1 LDIRE
6 TLSPQG
12 LVFAYWLDGKGGG
25 LALDPPSALVPGEA
39 ILSAAHWLHFDGR
52 HRGAVEWLREDSG
65 LDPVVVE
72 GLLGRN
78 PRPRVWVNGNE
89 VLLSLRGLSM
99 EPSAPADDMLSVQVW
114 TNGGPIITCR
124 DRPARAIAD
133 LRRDIEHGHG
143 PNDTGEFLSQLA
155 ERLVSAMDDLIAEAE
170 ADTDRLG
177 HGGSR
182 HDTGALVEELAGIR
196 RRMIRLGRYLG
207 PQRRA
212 LSHLAASPLP
222 WLSLEDRAL
231 LHATAEQTAEYED
244 SLRSALEVA
253 EITQDELLQRSS
265 EKTEQRVYVLT
276 LISAVFMPLSFV
288 TGLFGVNLAGIPAA
302 EDPLS
307 FAALGASLLV
317 LVAVELWIFK
327 RQGWF

>member
-1 LDIRE
+1 MIE
-6 TLSPQG
+6 ALSPCG
-12 LVFAYWLDGKGGG
+12 LIFALRLDGKGGA
-25 LALDPPSALVPGEA
+25 LALDPGACLVPDEA
-39 ILSAAHWLHFDGR
+39 LLTGTHWLHFDGR
-52 HRGAVEWLREDSG
+52 HQGARLWLRGESG
-65 LDPVVVE
+65 LDPVAID

-78 PRPRVWVNGNE
+78 PRPRVTVTGE
-89 VLLSLRGLSM
+89 QVLLSLRGLSM
-99 EPSAPADDMLSVQVW
+99 EPSAPEDDMLSVQVW
-114 TNGGPIITCR
+114 TNGARIITCR
-124 DRPARAIAD
+124 DRPAQAISD
-133 LRRDIEHGHG
+133 LRRDLDHGQG
-143 PNDTGEFLSQLA
+143 PADTGEFLSVLA

-177 HGGSR
+177 Q
-182 HDTGALVEELAGIR
+182 TGARSNTAALVEELAGIR

-212 LSHLAASPLP
+212 LTHLAAAPLA
-222 WLSLEDRAL
+222 WLNQEDRAL
-231 LHATAEQTAEYED
+231 LHATAEQTAEFED

-302 EDPLS
+302 ENPLS
-307 FAALGASLLV
+307 FAALVGS
-317 LVAVELWIFK
+317 LVALVGVQLLIFK
-327 RQGWF
+327 AKGWF

>member
-1 LDIRE
+1 MNE
-6 TLSPQG
+6 ELSPCG
-12 LVFAYWLDGKGGG
+12 LIFAYRLDGKGGG
-25 LALDPPSALVPGEA
+25 LALDLRGCLVPEEPL
-39 ILSAAHWLHFDGR
+39 LSGIHWLHFDG
-52 HRGAVEWLREDSG
+52 HHQGARLWLRGESG
-65 LDPVVVE
+65 LDSVAID

-78 PRPRVWVNGNE
+78 PRPRVSVTGDQ

-99 EPSAPADDMLSVQVW
+99 EPSSPEDDMLSVQVW
-114 TNGGPIITCR
+114 TNGARIITCR
-124 DRPARAIAD
+124 DRPAQAIAD
-133 LRRDIEHGHG
+133 LRRDIEHGQG
-143 PNDTGEFLSQLA
+143 PTDTGEFLSQLA
-155 ERLVSAMDDLIAEAE
+155 ERLVSAMDDLIAGAE

-177 HGGSR
+177 YAGGRGNTS
-182 HDTGALVEELAGIR
+182 ALVEELAGIR

-212 LSHLAASPLP
+212 LTQLAVAPLT
-222 WLSLEDRAL
+222 WLNHEDQAL
-231 LHATAEQTAEYED
+231 LHATAEQTAEFED

-302 EDPLS
+302 EHPLA
-307 FAALGASLLV
+307 FATLSASLLG
-317 LVAVELWIFK
+317 LVAVELLIFK
-327 RQGWF
+327 RKGWF